1 MESKD
6 QFDKSTD
13 ESTDELFTVSETEL
27 KSNNPDN
34 ELLYPSAAE
43 EDTSGKQLDPLTKG
57 KALYPTKPVMK
68 PAPINRPQATDQ
80 AARDQRNRSK
90 PRKGQPTNY
99 YHPNDYY
106 LGTDWPRLIIGTLA
120 SLILLVAIG
129 FLALFLFDSFDN
141 ESQTNQIVSSPNS
154 EITIIDAF
162 ACAGDNQIKKQ
173 ISSLPS
179 ALLSGKNAA
188 GTWVAFQDPD
198 SPSTQLWAR
207 ASDLPYDDLT
217 NLEIVSCENSSET
230 EIVTDS

>member
-1 MESKD
+1 MESKN
-6 QFDKSTD
+6 QFEKSTD
-13 ESTDELFTVSETEL
+13 ESTDELFTATETEQ
-27 KSNNPDN
+27 KSDDPDK
-34 ELLYPSAAE
+34 EPLYPSSAE
-43 EDTSGKQLDPLTKG
+43 QDTSGKQLDSFGKG

-80 AARDQRNRSK
+80 VARDQLNRSK
-90 PRKGQPTNY
+90 RKKGQPTNY

-106 LGTDWPRLIIGTLA
+106 LGTDWPRLVIGTLA

-129 FLALFLFDSFDN
+129 FLALFLFDSFDDKS
-141 ESQTNQIVSSPNS
+141 ETNQIILSANS

-162 ACAGDNQIKKQ
+162 ACAGDNQITKQ

-198 SPSTQLWAR
+198 SPSTQLWAK

-217 NLEIVSCENSSET
+217 NLDIVSCENSSET